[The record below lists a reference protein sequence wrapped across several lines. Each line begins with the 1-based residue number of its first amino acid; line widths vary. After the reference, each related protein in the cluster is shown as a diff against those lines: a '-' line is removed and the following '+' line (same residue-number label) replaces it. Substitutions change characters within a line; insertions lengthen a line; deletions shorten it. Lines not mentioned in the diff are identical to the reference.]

1 MIELFFIG
9 SIIINILNGKSSA
22 FMRIF
27 GLLKLFLKKF
37 KNAKALP
44 PEK

>member
-1 MIELFFIG
+1 M
-9 SIIINILNGKSSA
+9 IINILNGKSSV

-37 KNAKALP
+37 KKSVDIWSLVWYYI
-44 PEK
+44 